1 MSWIWWC
8 YCLKNLP
15 HTCCSISLGSKKR
28 SQSTH
33 TCAKPLIQSLKAG
46 RLSQLSHGMTDH
58 SLCRVPVWFR
68 GCCTADDDSTQ
79 QALHEL
85 SPMPL
90 CCCTHHWRLTNMAIS
105 FFFEWTNCGSE
116 RLSDFLRITQC
127 ISLSWVL
134 QFEVWPQ
141 LSSKQWFQPCNLVA
155 TDGKGWGWKRLL
167 VFFI

>member
-1 MSWIWWC
+1 MNGCVWVGNPAFVPQWIELVVLPLHLILILLSILVLAVAPMVGALFSPFTWLWSMSWIWWC
-8 YCLKNLP
+8 YYLKNLP

-46 RLSQLSHGMTDH
+46 CLSQLSHGMTDH
-58 SLCRVPVWFR
+58 SLCRVPMWFR

-90 CCCTHHWRLTNMAIS
+90 CCCTHTT
-105 FFFEWTNCGSE
+105 EG
-116 RLSDFLRITQC
+116 
-127 ISLSWVL
+127 
-134 QFEVWPQ
+134 
-141 LSSKQWFQPCNLVA
+141 
-155 TDGKGWGWKRLL
+155 
-167 VFFI
+167 